1 MVCCIALHQ
10 VYNLTNRHCW
20 FCLYH
25 IVNVAFICFHISYY
39 HTVSLTYLIRKLFYN
54 LCLFLD
60 FQVPMP

>member
-25 IVNVAFICFHISYY
+25 VVNVIFVCFHMSYY
-39 HTVSLTYLIRKLFYN
+39 HTVSLTYLIRKLFYII
-54 LCLFLD
+54 
-60 FQVPMP
+60 